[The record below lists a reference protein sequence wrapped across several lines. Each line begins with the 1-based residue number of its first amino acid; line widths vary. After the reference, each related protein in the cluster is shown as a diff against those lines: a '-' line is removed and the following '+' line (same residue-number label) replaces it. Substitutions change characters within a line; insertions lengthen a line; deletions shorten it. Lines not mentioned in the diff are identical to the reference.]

1 MVEII
6 NQTDV
11 SNIWTYIS
19 SYYEFMTEAEKAPV
33 EDYWKALLDG
43 LEALRFNLSESY
55 LSSSLT
61 QSKGYIE
68 DRYKDFT
75 VKFADV
81 STVPFDDI
89 VITTPAPTLVTNKN
103 YYIEYYVVGTQ
114 VQNGITYE
122 TAVTPKRV
130 VGNDDTP
137 AVANITLTWV
147 EQDHLDGYQVYS
159 KLVTDSTFKKL
170 DMSANPVS
178 ITDGVCTFI
187 DDGTYTELVT
197 ELNIVNN
204 TVKYYLY
211 DIADIDF
218 HVYMP
223 ELTRVATGDTFT
235 VGVDFDV
242 LAYKQIAFYYKDGL
256 TNFEKFICPLDIKL
270 VPIYENLLQNLF
282 RDDSFAIGD
291 LLDSDAYPSY
301 ITYSG
306 NTQVVEN
313 RLQHFI
319 KLSHAILLKM
329 RQGLS
334 MSRLQDVISLYY
346 NVPFSY
352 DAGVIESGQSAN
364 SIIIGTLEY
373 IIPET
378 LTLLKSV
385 GDSVNKFEIL
395 CSGVGIN
402 DYVSNP
408 GIISTIS
415 SGQSFY
421 YTLGV
426 HVPAEVANLSYYIPY
441 VAPVSDVSN
450 LLNNICPPGTI
461 YKYY

>member
-11 SNIWTYIS
+11 TNIWTYIS
-19 SYYEFMTEAEKAPV
+19 SYYEFMTEAEKKPV

-68 DRYKDFT
+68 DRYKEFT
-75 VKFADV
+75 VKFADEA
-81 STVPFDDI
+81 TVKFNDI
-89 VITTPAPTLVTNKN
+89 TILTPAPTLITNRN

-114 VQNGITYE
+114 VRNGVTYE

-130 VGNDDTP
+130 VGNDNTP
-137 AVANITLTWV
+137 AVINITLTWAA
-147 EQDHLDGYQVYS
+147 QTHLDGYQVYS
-159 KLVTDSTFKKL
+159 KIVGESTFKKL
-170 DMSANPVS
+170 NMITNPVS
-178 ITDGVCTFI
+178 ILNGVCTFI
-187 DDGTYTELVT
+187 DNGTYTELVT
-197 ELNIVNN
+197 ELNTVNN
-204 TVKYYLY
+204 TVAYYLY
-211 DIADIDF
+211 DIDDTYF
-218 HVYMP
+218 HVYLP
-223 ELTRVATGDTFT
+223 ELNRVATGNTFV

-242 LAYKQIAFYYKDGL
+242 LDYKKIAFYYKDGL
-256 TNFEKFICPLDIKL
+256 TNFEKFICPLDIIL
-270 VPIYENLLQNLF
+270 VPLYENLLQNLF
-282 RDDSFAIGD
+282 RYESFSIGN
-291 LLDSDAYPSY
+291 LLDSGAYPSY

-306 NTQVVEN
+306 NSQLVEN

-319 KLSHAILLKM
+319 KLSHAIILKM

-364 SIIIGTLEY
+364 SIKIGTLEY
-373 IIPET
+373 EIPAT
-378 LTLLKSV
+378 LTLLKSI
-385 GDSVNKFEIL
+385 GNSVNKFEIL

-408 GIISTIS
+408 GIIATIS

-421 YTLGV
+421 YTIGV
-426 HVPAEVANLSYYIPY
+426 HVPTEVSNLSYYTPY
-441 VAPVSDVSN
+441 ITPVSDVST
-450 LLNNICPPGTI
+450 LLNNICPPGTV